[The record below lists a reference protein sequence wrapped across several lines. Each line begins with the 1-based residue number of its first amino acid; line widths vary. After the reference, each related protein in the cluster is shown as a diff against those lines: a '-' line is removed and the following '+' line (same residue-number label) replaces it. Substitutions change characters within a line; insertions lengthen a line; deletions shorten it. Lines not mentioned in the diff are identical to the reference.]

1 MAPQKN
7 SNQFIISPNFSNQLV
22 FGLFLTLVLMM
33 IGEGRWDPAWSIFL
47 GVLGGFSLGWISE
60 ANKSGPQQPNV
71 ATSEG
76 IDAGLKY
83 WLFFLAGFMVLRV
96 FPAPLNIL
104 LGGLGG
110 LGGGLIIAWW
120 GSREATQA
128 DLPSEL
134 TEDETAELP
143 KHAFGRHRKQTRR
156 FRRPRRGKINFRFW
170 E

>member
-1 MAPQKN
+1 MAQNKN
-7 SNQFIISPNFSNQLV
+7 PLPISPNFSNQLV
-22 FGLFLTLVLMM
+22 FGLFLTLVLLM
-33 IGEGRWDPAWSIFL
+33 IGWQPAWSVFVGI
-47 GVLGGFSLGWISE
+47 LGGFTVGWISE
-60 ANKSGPQQPNV
+60 ANKSGPQQSNV

-104 LGGLGG
+104 LSGLGG

-120 GSREATQA
+120 GSREATQT
-128 DLPSEL
+128 DLPPEL
-134 TEDETAELP
+134 TEDESVELP
-143 KHAFGRHRKQTRR
+143 RQTFGRRRKETRR
-156 FRRPRRGKINFRFW
+156 FRRPRGRINFRFW